1 MTFSTYQVA
10 GAWAQFFSFKSRPPP
25 MTNDLHVFWF
35 KMLHGVVAIET
46 HFSVKDHVPGDKHD
60 LLLVY
65 DVSEQVP
72 PVTFVLKE
80 SKY

>member
-1 MTFSTYQVA
+1 
-10 GAWAQFFSFKSRPPP
+10 
-25 MTNDLHVFWF
+25 
-35 KMLHGVVAIET
+35 MLHGVVAIET
-46 HFSVKDHVPGDKHD
+46 HFSVEDHVPGVKHA

-65 DVSEQVP
+65 DGSEQVP